1 MEPALTATAVRF
13 AVDKLV
19 TLLEEQYKAVS
30 GVQGKLKILES
41 LHEQIDNVLEDAE
54 SRPVMDHA
62 VKPLLL
68 KLGDM
73 ACNIEDVLDL
83 FDAEAK
89 RRRSG
94 ARLCMTVRD
103 FFSPNNQVR
112 FRFKM
117 SRSIEA
123 VTTRL
128 NSILVEKTLL
138 LSLAQGTSKR
148 QAGGEDRP
156 VTRSQNAFR
165 DVGRGRETEEIVNLL
180 IDHESKETISVIAIV
195 GMAGLGKTT
204 LAQLVFN
211 DDRVKFHFSL
221 TMWKDVGRDFNPTK
235 LMESILEL
243 AAGNPINISETDL
256 VQRELRRALA
266 GKRFLLVLDNVWND
280 DQLKWE
286 ELRVLLQEYGAKG
299 SKIVVTT
306 RSLKVSSIMGSSTPH
321 RLQPLSDDACWS
333 LFRIFAFEDREERHS
348 LVEIGKEIVKKCG
361 GVPLA
366 AITLGSLLR
375 FKRDEDDWFS
385 VLNTEIWQ
393 LEKDEDRIMAAL
405 RLSYDDL
412 DRRSKQ
418 CFAFCSLFPKNSQM
432 ETENLVQLW
441 VANGI
446 IRPGRGSDVESIGND
461 VFRDLLLRSFFQEW
475 KKDVDGHVTSCKMHD
490 LMHDLARSVAG
501 DECCNLGHDQVNHI
515 QSRTRHVFVDQLASS
530 SVSEALCKPESLR
543 TLLSQKDHL
552 TDADVL
558 RCIFS
563 KLKLLRVLDLAA
575 SDIKKVPESVGKL
588 IHLRYLNLSKTSIA
602 ELPCSITLL
611 QNLQYLIL
619 SRSKLRELPKNL
631 SGMQSLRH
639 LDISGCPFLTRMPRR
654 FSRLTSLQRLSNYIV
669 GKRDGCSIRELKD
682 LDLHGDINIE
692 FYVNVSNDSCAGQKI
707 LNNKQ
712 HLKSLRLHWDDASSD
727 HNVENLLDDLCP
739 HARLKRL
746 SISKYGGVKLPT
758 WLADSQIPNLVEV
771 KLINCRNCER
781 IPQFGNLKFL
791 TELQVNGME
800 SVSRIHADFYG
811 HGEVQGFPSLKQFSL
826 YNMPNLEEWSG
837 TEALELFP
845 RLHTLTIGECPK
857 LMAIP
862 RLQRI
867 ERLEMQK
874 CNGSLL
880 SSLGALT
887 SLSSLLVDRILGIT
901 FPVGLFQ
908 NLASLRRLN
917 ITDCTELESLPVDEM
932 QHLTALQHLTIS
944 GCKNLRS
951 FPLNVERLRALQS
964 LNLRYC
970 INLGSLPEGLHS
982 LTSLGSLR
990 VVSCRSVT
998 TQPEVIIRSL
1008 NSVRELFEA
1017 EICCSKVNLSGRLQD
1032 LGTLRMLRIFGGHS
1046 MRPVSATVLAATTLS
1061 ICCCEELSSLMSRTP
1076 SGVLEDVAIE
1086 DCSSLTAL
1094 PDWLTELRSLR
1105 YLSIH
1110 NCPELASLP
1119 RVLLDLRPRQG
1130 LWIEGCPR
1138 LQI

>member
-1 MEPALTATAVRF
+1 METALTAAAVRF

-30 GVQGKLKILES
+30 GVQGKLQMLQS
-41 LHEQIDNVLEDAE
+41 LHDQIDTVLEVAE
-54 SRPVMDHA
+54 SRAVVDHA
-62 VKPLLL
+62 VNLMLL

-73 ACNIEDVLDL
+73 ACKIEDVLDL
-83 FDAEAK
+83 SDTEAR

-94 ARLCMTVRD
+94 ARRCMT
-103 FFSPNNQVR
+103 
-112 FRFKM
+112 
-117 SRSIEA
+117 
-123 VTTRL
+123 
-128 NSILVEKTLL
+128 
-138 LSLAQGTSKR
+138 GTFER
-148 QAGGEDRP
+148 QAGGEDRRL
-156 VTRSQNAFR
+156 THSLNAFS
-165 DVGRGRETEEIVNLL
+165 DVGRGREKEDIVNLL

-195 GMAGLGKTT
+195 GMGGLGKTT
-204 LAQLVFN
+204 LAQLVSN
-211 DDRVKFHFSL
+211 DERVKSHFSL

-235 LMESILEL
+235 LMESVLEQ
-243 AAGNPINISETDL
+243 ATENPINISETEL
-256 VQRELRRALA
+256 VQRELRKALA
-266 GKRFLLVLDNVWND
+266 GKRFLLVLDDVWNE

-286 ELRVLLQEYGAKG
+286 ELKAVLQENGAKG

-333 LFRIFAFEDREERHS
+333 LFRRFAFKGGEERHS

-366 AITLGSLLR
+366 AISLGGLLR
-375 FKRDEDDWFS
+375 FKRDEDAWVS
-385 VLNTEIWQ
+385 VLNSEIWQ
-393 LEKDEDRIMAAL
+393 LEDDEDRIMAAL
-405 RLSYDDL
+405 RLSYHDL
-412 DRRSKQ
+412 NRRSKQ

-446 IRPGRGSDVESIGND
+446 IRPKVPGRGSDDESIGND
-461 VFRDLLLRSFFQEW
+461 VFRDLLLRSFFQEG
-475 KKDVDGHVTSCKMHD
+475 KTDVDGHVTSCKMHD

-501 DECCNLGHDQVNHI
+501 DECCNLGHDQVHHI
-515 QSRTRHVFVDQLASS
+515 QNRTRHLFVDQFASS

-543 TLLSQKDHL
+543 TLLSLQNHL
-552 TDADVL
+552 TDAVVL
-558 RCIFS
+558 RCVFS
-563 KLKLLRVLDLAA
+563 KLKLLRALDLAA

-602 ELPCSITLL
+602 ELPSSITLL

-619 SRSKLRELPKNL
+619 SRSKVRELPKNL
-631 SGMQSLRH
+631 SSLQSLRH
-639 LDISGCPFLTRMPRR
+639 LDISGCPFLTHMPRR

-692 FYVNVSNDSCAGQKI
+692 FYVNVSNDSCAGEKI
-707 LNNKQ
+707 LKNKQ
-712 HLKSLRLHWDDASSD
+712 HLKSLRLHWVDASSD
-727 HNVENLLDDLCP
+727 HSVENLLDDLCP

-746 SISKYGGVKLPT
+746 SVSNYGGVKLPT

-781 IPQFGNLKFL
+781 IPQFGNLRFL

-800 SVSRIHADFYG
+800 SVSRIQADFYG
-811 HGEVQGFPSLKQFSL
+811 NGEVQGFPSLRQFSL

-837 TEALELFP
+837 PEGLELFP
-845 RLHTLTIGECPK
+845 RLHTLTIGECPR
-857 LMAIP
+857 LMALP
-862 RLQRI
+862 RLPRI

-880 SSLGALT
+880 SSLGTLT

-901 FPVGLFQ
+901 SLPVGLFQ
-908 NLASLRRLN
+908 NLASLARLN
-917 ITDCTELESLPVDEM
+917 IADCTELESLPVDEM

-944 GCKNLRS
+944 GCKALRS
-951 FPLNVERLRALQS
+951 FPLNVERLIALQS

-982 LTSLGSLR
+982 LTSLRSLR
-990 VVSCRSVT
+990 VVGCRSVT
-998 TQPEVIIRSL
+998 TQPEAIIRSL
-1008 NSVRELFEA
+1008 NSVREQFET
-1017 EICCSKVNLSGRLQD
+1017 EICCRKMDLSGRLQD

-1061 ICCCEELSSLMSRTP
+1061 ICCCEELSSLAARPP
-1076 SGVLEDVAIE
+1076 SGVLEDVTIE
-1086 DCSSLTAL
+1086 DCSNLTAL
-1094 PDWLTELRSLR
+1094 PDWLAELRSLR
-1105 YLSIH
+1105 YLSIR

-1119 RVLLDLRPRQG
+1119 RALLDLGPRQG
-1130 LWIEGCPR
+1130 LWIEGCPQ
-1138 LQI
+1138 LHI

>member
-1 MEPALTATAVRF
+1 METALTATAVRF

-30 GVQGKLKILES
+30 GVQGKLKMLQS
-41 LHEQIDNVLEDAE
+41 LHDQIDTVLEVAE
-54 SRPVMDHA
+54 SRAVVDHA
-62 VKPLLL
+62 VNLMLL

-73 ACNIEDVLDL
+73 ACKIEDVLDL
-83 FDAEAK
+83 SDTEAR

-94 ARLCMTVRD
+94 ARRCMTVRD

-117 SRSIEA
+117 SRSIKA
-123 VTTRL
+123 VTTTL
-128 NSILVEKTLL
+128 DSILVEKTLL
-138 LSLAQGTSKR
+138 LNLAQGTFER
-148 QAGGEDRP
+148 QAGGEDRRL
-156 VTRSQNAFR
+156 THSLNAFS
-165 DVGRGRETEEIVNLL
+165 DVGRGREKEDIVNLL

-195 GMAGLGKTT
+195 GMGGLGKTT
-204 LAQLVFN
+204 LAQLVSN
-211 DDRVKFHFSL
+211 DERVKSHFSL

-235 LMESILEL
+235 LMESVLEQ
-243 AAGNPINISETDL
+243 ATENPINISETEL
-256 VQRELRRALA
+256 VQRELRKALA
-266 GKRFLLVLDNVWND
+266 GKRFLLVLDDVWNE

-286 ELRVLLQEYGAKG
+286 ELKAVLQESEAKG

-333 LFRIFAFEDREERHS
+333 LFRRFAFTDGEERHS

-366 AITLGSLLR
+366 AISLGGLLR
-375 FKRDEDDWFS
+375 FKRDEDAWVS
-385 VLNTEIWQ
+385 VLNSEIWQ
-393 LEKDEDRIMAAL
+393 LEDDEDRIMAAL

-446 IRPGRGSDVESIGND
+446 IRPKVPGRGSDDESIGND
-461 VFRDLLLRSFFQEW
+461 VFRDLLLRSFFQEG
-475 KKDVDGHVTSCKMHD
+475 KTDVDGHVTSCKMHD

-501 DECCNLGHDQVNHI
+501 DECCNLGHDQVHHI
-515 QSRTRHVFVDQLASS
+515 QNRTRHLF
-530 SVSEALCKPESLR
+530 ALCKPESLR
-543 TLLSQKDHL
+543 TLLSLQDHL
-552 TDADVL
+552 TDAVVL
-558 RCIFS
+558 RCVFS
-563 KLKLLRVLDLAA
+563 KLKLLRALDLAA

-602 ELPCSITLL
+602 ELPSSITLL

-619 SRSKLRELPKNL
+619 SRSKVRELPKNL
-631 SGMQSLRH
+631 SSLQSLRH
-639 LDISGCPFLTRMPRR
+639 LDISGCPFLTHMPRR

-692 FYVNVSNDSCAGQKI
+692 FYVNVSNDSCAGEKI
-707 LNNKQ
+707 LKNKQ
-712 HLKSLRLHWDDASSD
+712 HLKSLRLHWVDASSD
-727 HNVENLLDDLCP
+727 HSVENLLDDLCP

-746 SISKYGGVKLPT
+746 SVSNYGGVKLPT

-781 IPQFGNLKFL
+781 IPQFGNLRFL

-800 SVSRIHADFYG
+800 SVSRIQADFYG
-811 HGEVQGFPSLKQFSL
+811 NGEVQGFPSLRQFSL

-837 TEALELFP
+837 PEGLELFS
-845 RLHTLTIGECPK
+845 RLHTLTIGECPR
-857 LMAIP
+857 LMALP
-862 RLQRI
+862 RLPRM

-880 SSLGALT
+880 SSLGTLT

-901 FPVGLFQ
+901 SLPVGLFQ
-908 NLASLRRLN
+908 NLASLARLN
-917 ITDCTELESLPVDEM
+917 IADCTELESLPVDEM

-944 GCKNLRS
+944 GCK
-951 FPLNVERLRALQS
+951 AL
-964 LNLRYC
+964 
-970 INLGSLPEGLHS
+970 
-982 LTSLGSLR
+982 
-990 VVSCRSVT
+990 
-998 TQPEVIIRSL
+998 
-1008 NSVRELFEA
+1008 
-1017 EICCSKVNLSGRLQD
+1017 
-1032 LGTLRMLRIFGGHS
+1032 
-1046 MRPVSATVLAATTLS
+1046 
-1061 ICCCEELSSLMSRTP
+1061 
-1076 SGVLEDVAIE
+1076 
-1086 DCSSLTAL
+1086 
-1094 PDWLTELRSLR
+1094 
-1105 YLSIH
+1105 
-1110 NCPELASLP
+1110 
-1119 RVLLDLRPRQG
+1119 
-1130 LWIEGCPR
+1130 
-1138 LQI
+1138 